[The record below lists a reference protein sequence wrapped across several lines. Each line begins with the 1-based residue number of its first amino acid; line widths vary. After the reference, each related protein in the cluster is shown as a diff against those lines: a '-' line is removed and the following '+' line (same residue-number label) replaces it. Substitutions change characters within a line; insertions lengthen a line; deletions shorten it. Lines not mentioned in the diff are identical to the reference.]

1 MSYTRTT
8 LIRVCISFFVVSL
21 IGCDIQE
28 KKERKSKSTYV
39 KPYVTQSGK
48 LVRGKVRKSFVVGSI
63 KKGFESRDHLSL
75 VKVSRLIGHGSVSTT
90 LRFTNFETNQMLDLY
105 ELS

>member
-1 MSYTRTT
+1 MMSNNKTFITR
-8 LIRVCISFFVVSL
+8 VFFSVLVFSI

-48 LVRGKVRKSFVVGSI
+48 LVRGRVRKSWSSSPNRI
-63 KKGFESRDHLSL
+63 KNQNRSKSYYNRNPNRR
-75 VKVSRLIGHGSVSTT
+75 K
-90 LRFTNFETNQMLDLY
+90 LRKEMK
-105 ELS
+105 

>member
-1 MSYTRTT
+1 MSYIRIT
-8 LIRVCISFFVVSL
+8 LIRVCISFFVISL

-48 LVRGKVRKSFVVGSI
+48 LVRGKVRKSWSSSPNRI
-63 KKGFESRDHLSL
+63 KNQNRSKSYYNRNPNRS
-75 VKVSRLIGHGSVSTT
+75 K
-90 LRFTNFETNQMLDLY
+90 LRNK
-105 ELS
+105 

>member
-1 MSYTRTT
+1 MNYIRITT
-8 LIRVCISFFVVSL
+8 PKFCIIFLLIFL

-48 LVRGKVRKSFVVGSI
+48 LVKGKVRKSWSSSPNRI
-63 KKGFESRDHLSL
+63 KNQNRSKSYYNRNPNRR
-75 VKVSRLIGHGSVSTT
+75 K
-90 LRFTNFETNQMLDLY
+90 LRKEMKSN
-105 ELS
+105 

>member
-1 MSYTRTT
+1 MNSVKTIITK
-8 LIRVCISFFVVSL
+8 LFISLSIVTL

-48 LVRGKVRKSFVVGSI
+48 LVKGSVRKSWSSSPNRI
-63 KKGFESRDHLSL
+63 KNQNRSKSYYNRNPNRR
-75 VKVSRLIGHGSVSTT
+75 K
-90 LRFTNFETNQMLDLY
+90 LRNQKK
-105 ELS
+105 